1 MRFKIQRERN
11 SSWALPQG
19 RSEWIPGTLFCFML
33 MDVLFGWSLLLHSFG
48 TILELHRNS
57 QRQNQHLPPVLHRL
71 KEILPRTVRKTQGNY
86 EMLKHVHQS
95 KLFLIFTDLLGN
107 FK

>member
-1 MRFKIQRERN
+1 MDSRHSFLLCADGCSVWLEPAASQFRYHPRTSQEFPEAKSASAPCSPSLERN
-11 SSWALPQG
+11 IAED
-19 RSEWIPGTLFCFML
+19 RE
-33 MDVLFGWSLLLHSFG
+33 
-48 TILELHRNS
+48 
-57 QRQNQHLPPVLHRL
+57 
-71 KEILPRTVRKTQGNY
+71 KTQGNY